1 MVTSDFNYNAISINH
16 MRYNE
21 QITNNDKIEN
31 KMNLKYLLHVG
42 KIGASNISIEYVRK
56 HKRILFGTYIQ
67 QRHNKSMRSNALHS
81 KKHCRVTDAIVE
93 LVDIFPTIADLAG
106 VPIPICQVINN
117 NTNDHLKN
125 ILIQNKVPN
134 PCSEGITLLPLIKS
148 TLQCQVRHIF
158 YCIMNYTNVLYK
170 TKVLHLYNLSP
181 LICKYFRAYLGK
193 RRHSVN
199 IQDQKFNLCYIL
211 IATSPV

>member
-1 MVTSDFNYNAISINH
+1 
-16 MRYNE
+16 MRYNA

-31 KMNLKYLLHVG
+31 KNLKYLLHVE
-42 KIGASNISIEYVRK
+42 KIGASNISIGYVRK
-56 HKRILFGTYIQ
+56 HKRTLFETYI

-93 LVDIFPTIADLAG
+93 LVDIFPTIANLAG

-117 NTNDHLKN
+117 DHLKN
-125 ILIQNKVPN
+125 IFIQNKVPN

-170 TKVLHLYNLSP
+170 TKVLHLYNLSS

-193 RRHSVN
+193 RRHLVN
-199 IQDQKFNLCYIL
+199 IQDQKFNLCSIL
-211 IATSPV
+211 IVTSPV